1 MTVTKEDPR
10 TGVTEGRLTGRVAIV
25 TGAGQGLGKGI
36 AAALA
41 EEGTAVALLG
51 RTRQKVVDVSN
62 ELLGKGHKAIAIECD
77 VADRG
82 SVDRAVTESLAAFGR
97 IDILINN
104 AQGGSEG
111 AALGTGKSTVDLGDD
126 DVLEYF
132 RTGPLGTLHMM
143 QAAFPSLRES
153 DHAVVIN
160 FGSALGVRGGPLM
173 APYAMAKEAIGG
185 LTKSTAIEW
194 GRYGIR
200 VNQVCPNGMSPA
212 AEKYRD
218 DNPTRWERIQREI
231 PLGRFGDPYDDI
243 GRAVVALVSDDMKFV
258 TGATIMLDGGQV
270 MLR

>member
-1 MTVTKEDPR
+1 MTVTQEGPR
-10 TGVTEGRLTGRVAIV
+10 AGVTEGRLTGRVAII
-25 TGAGQGLGKGI
+25 TGAGQGLGRGI

-41 EEGTAVALLG
+41 DEGAAVALLG
-51 RTRQKVVDVSN
+51 RTRQKVVDASN
-62 ELLGKGHKAIAIECD
+62 ELLGKGHKAIAVECD
-77 VADRG
+77 VADRA
-82 SVDRAVTESLAAFGR
+82 SVDRAVAESLAAFGR

-111 AALGTGKSTVDLGDD
+111 AALGVGAPTVDLNDD

-132 RTGPLGTLHMM
+132 RTGPLGTLHLM

-160 FGSALGVRGGPLM
+160 FGSALGVRGGPRM
-173 APYAMAKEAIGG
+173 AAYAMAKEAIGG

-218 DNPTRWERIQREI
+218 DNPARWERIQREI
-231 PLGRFGDPYDDI
+231 PLGRFGDAYDDI
-243 GRAVVALVSDDMKFV
+243 GRAIVALVSDDMKFV